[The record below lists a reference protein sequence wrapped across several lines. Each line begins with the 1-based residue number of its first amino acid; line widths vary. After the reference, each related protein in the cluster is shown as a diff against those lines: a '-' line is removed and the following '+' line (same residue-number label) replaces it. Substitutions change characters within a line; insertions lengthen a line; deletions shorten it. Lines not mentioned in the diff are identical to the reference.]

1 METGQV
7 VQSFIDRKNSGSE
20 SMVIPNHVKQIVLF
34 MTRQGLEFLVD
45 QDTPDE
51 KRRKFIDKIVKA
63 NKLSMYFQGIASLF
77 IATGGILWLMQ
88 PTLDG
93 YSIYWFHSGKENN
106 SIDDVKSQYMVYYSA
121 NGREMQEVV
130 IRYKYYDRSPNSMYL
145 NATANSQERWVRLR
159 VKTDTVTQEFFGAEP
174 PLDVYATSANYAPA
188 LQVNSFINTLGYIPC
203 VESPNLPYFPG
214 DSGRSDFAMVSDQIE
229 AEDTVRGSIMQNIF
243 TFGNPTLITTRS
255 RDEVMQK
262 TTEIGTQNWAATQ
275 GFKDVSSVRIDNR
288 RTDGGWAARQYE
300 KIVPVIGNVGADE
313 RFGYVL
319 PDPVSPDQSRFA
331 DSYRTALHGA
341 LGGIDP
347 NDQSFSTF
355 GEVKSLYGKVAATAN
370 MKSLTLWNY
379 GLARILEL
387 CVMHEERLYMDQFK
401 QWLLSQ
407 DPRIDVTQVTQE
419 QIEQLVWQQG
429 IEAPISVGLVPY
441 GEVNVYYRYN
451 GDVFEDSPDDKL
463 KRTIYTR
470 NLQELGVGSLEALD
484 AVFPDLSL
492 KEKKSKL
499 SGIPFRIGG
508 EYLNLMNNLLQQHIQ
523 MMGVEDPYNPGKALS
538 LRYDMTKLMDSV
550 YTVLSREFSYG
561 ASYDEA
567 DNKDNPLTN
576 GTSTPSILSGT
587 SSPIITG
594 SSSTGQPTVAISTS
608 TGEPIPFDW
617 ANPPILPSTTISTN
631 TRGLGSNYSSDG
643 SGIPATQS
651 SSGVSGT
658 QLGSSQLF
666 TKPPFSTTTAF
677 PFGSAQGTPSLPPVQ
692 SEDRP
697 KRSKRSR

>member
-1 METGQV
+1 
-7 VQSFIDRKNSGSE
+7 
-20 SMVIPNHVKQIVLF
+20 
-34 MTRQGLEFLVD
+34 
-45 QDTPDE
+45 
-51 KRRKFIDKIVKA
+51 
-63 NKLSMYFQGIASLF
+63 
-77 IATGGILWLMQ
+77 
-88 PTLDG
+88 
-93 YSIYWFHSGKENN
+93 
-106 SIDDVKSQYMVYYSA
+106 
-121 NGREMQEVV
+121 
-130 IRYKYYDRSPNSMYL
+130 MYL
-145 NATANSQERWVRLR
+145 NATANGQERWVRLR

-174 PLDVYATSANYAPA
+174 PLDIYATSTGYAPA
-188 LQVNSFINTLGYIPC
+188 LQTNSFINTLGYIPC

-229 AEDTVRGSIMQNIF
+229 AEDTVRGAIMQNIF

-255 RDEVMQK
+255 REEVMQK
-262 TTEIGTQNWAATQ
+262 TTEIGTQSWAAAQ

-288 RTDGGWAARQYE
+288 RTDGGWSARQHE

-331 DSYRTALHGA
+331 DTYRTALHGA

-370 MKSLTLWNY
+370 MKSLTLWNH

-387 CVMHEERLYMDQFK
+387 CIMHEEKLYMDQFK
-401 QWLLSQ
+401 QWLITQ
-407 DPRIDVTQVTQE
+407 DPKIDITQVTQQ
-419 QIEQLVWQQG
+419 QIEQLIWQDG
-429 IEAPISVGLVPY
+429 IETPISVGLQPF

-451 GDVFEDSPDDKL
+451 GDVFEDSPKDKL
-463 KRTIYTR
+463 DRSIYTR

-484 AVFPDLSL
+484 AIYPDLSL

-499 SGIPFRIGG
+499 SGIPFRIGN
-508 EYLNLMNNLLQQHIQ
+508 EYLGLMNNMLQQHVQ
-523 MMGVEDPYNPGKALS
+523 MSQVEDPYNPGKALS

-550 YTVLSREFSYG
+550 FIVLEREFSYG

-576 GTSTPSILSGT
+576 GTSTPSLLSPST
-587 SSPIITG
+587 SSPITTG
-594 SSSTGQPTVAISTS
+594 SSSTGQPTVAVSTS

-617 ANPPILPSTTISTN
+617 ANPPILPSSAISTN
-631 TRGLGSNYSSDG
+631 TRGLGSDYSSDG
-643 SGIPATQS
+643 SGIPATQP
-651 SSGVSGT
+651 SSGISGT

-666 TKPPFSTTTAF
+666 TKPPFSTTTVF
-677 PFGSAQGTPSLPPVQ
+677 PILSPVQ
-692 SEDRP
+692 PEARP
-697 KRSKRSR
+697 KRTKRKG

>member
-1 METGQV
+1 METGAV

-20 SMVIPNHVKQIVLF
+20 SMVVPNHIKQIVLF

-51 KRRKFIDKIVKA
+51 KRRKFIDKTIKQ
-63 NKLSMYFQGIASLF
+63 NKLDMYYQGIASLF
-77 IATGGILWLMQ
+77 IATGGVLWLMQ

-145 NATANSQERWVRLR
+145 NATANGQERWVRLR

-174 PLDVYATSANYAPA
+174 PLDVYSTTNGYARA
-188 LQVNSFINTLGYIPC
+188 LQTNSFINTLGYIPC

-229 AEDTVRGSIMQNIF
+229 AEDTVRGAIMQNIF

-255 RDEVMQK
+255 REEVMQK
-262 TTEIGTQNWAATQ
+262 TTEIGTQSWAAAQ
-275 GFKDVSSVRIDNR
+275 GFKDVSSINIDNR
-288 RTDGGWAARQYE
+288 RGNGGWSARQHE

-370 MKSLTLWNY
+370 MKSLTLWNH

-387 CVMHEERLYMDQFK
+387 CIMHEEKLYMDQFK
-401 QWLLSQ
+401 QWVLSE
-407 DPRIDVTQVTQE
+407 DPKIDVTQITQQ
-419 QIEQLVWQQG
+419 QIEQLIWQQG
-429 IEAPISVGLVPY
+429 IEAPINVGLAPY

-451 GDVFEDSPDDKL
+451 GDVFEDSPQDKL
-463 KRTIYTR
+463 DRTIYTR

-499 SGIPFRIGG
+499 SGIPFRIGN
-508 EYLNLMNNLLQQHIQ
+508 EYLGIMNNLMQ
-523 MMGVEDPYNPGKALS
+523 MHVQMTQVEDPYNAGKALS
-538 LRYDMTKLMDSV
+538 LRYDMTTLMDSV
-550 YTVLSREFSYG
+550 YTVLKREFSYG

-587 SSPIITG
+587 SSPITTG
-594 SSSTGQPTVAISTS
+594 SSSTGQPTVAVSTS

-643 SGIPATQS
+643 SGIPSTQP
-651 SSGVSGT
+651 SSGISGT

-666 TKPPFSTTTAF
+666 TKPPFSTTTVF
-677 PFGSAQGTPSLPPVQ
+677 PSLSPSLEPPVQ
-692 SEDRP
+692 NRP
-697 KRSKRSR
+697 KRTKRKG

>member
-20 SMVIPNHVKQIVLF
+20 SMVVPNHIKQIVLF

-51 KRRKFIDKIVKA
+51 KRRKFIDKTIKA
-63 NKLSMYFQGIASLF
+63 NKLDMYYQGIASLF
-77 IATGGILWLMQ
+77 VATGGVLWLMQ

-106 SIDDVKSQYMVYYSA
+106 SIDDVKSQYMVFYSP

-130 IRYKYYDRSPNSMYL
+130 IRYKYYDRSPSQMYYAQSSMG
-145 NATANSQERWVRLR
+145 SERWVRLR
-159 VKTDTVTQEFFGAEP
+159 VKTDTVTQEFFNAEP
-174 PLDVYATSANYAPA
+174 PLDVYNFSGGYAPPI
-188 LQVNSFINTLGYIPC
+188 QTNSFINTLGYIPC

-229 AEDTVRGSIMQNIF
+229 AEDTVRGAIMQNIF

-262 TTEIGTQNWAATQ
+262 TTEIGTQSWAASQ
-275 GFKDVSSVRIDNR
+275 GFKDLTSVRIGGR
-288 RTDGGWAARQYE
+288 RNDGGWAARQYE

-319 PDPVSPDQSRFA
+319 PDPVSPDQARFA
-331 DSYRTALHGA
+331 DTYRTALHGA

-370 MKSLTLWNY
+370 MKSLTLWKH
-379 GLARILEL
+379 GLSRILEL
-387 CVMHEERLYMDQFK
+387 CIMHEERLYMEQFK
-401 QWLLSQ
+401 QWLLTQ
-407 DPRIDVTQVTQE
+407 DSKIDITQVTQE
-419 QIEQLVWQQG
+419 QIEQILWQQQ
-429 IEAPISVGLVPY
+429 IQPPISIGLPPY
-441 GEVNVYYRYN
+441 GEVSVNYRYN

-492 KEKKSKL
+492 KEKKAKL

-508 EYLNLMNNLLQQHIQ
+508 EYLGLFNNLLQQHMQ
-523 MMGVEDPYNPGKALS
+523 LSQVEDPYNPGKALS
-538 LRYDMTKLMDSV
+538 LRYDMTKLMDSI

-567 DNKDNPLTN
+567 DDKDNPLLN
-576 GTSTPSILSGT
+576 GTSTSSELSGST
-587 SSPIITG
+587 SPITTG
-594 SSSTGQPTVAISTS
+594 SSSNGSPTVAVSTS
-608 TGEPIPFDW
+608 TGEPLPFDW
-617 ANPPILPSTTISTN
+617 ANPPVLPSSAIRTN
-631 TRGLGSNYSSDG
+631 TTGLGTNNPSVGGSSYSASE
-643 SGIPATQS
+643 S
-651 SSGVSGT
+651 SYGLPDPER
-658 QLGSSQLF
+658 LGSQQLF
-666 TKPPFSTTTAF
+666 TKPNFSTTTI
-677 PFGSAQGTPSLPPVQ
+677 LPPSYLLANETVQ
-692 SEDRP
+692 SKDRP
-697 KRSKRSR
+697 KRSKRKR

>member
-1 METGQV
+1 METGAV
-7 VQSFIDRKNSGSE
+7 VQSFIDRRNSGSE
-20 SMVIPNHVKQIVLF
+20 SMVVPNHIKQIVLF

-51 KRRKFIDKIVKA
+51 KRRKFIDKTIKQ
-63 NKLSMYFQGIASLF
+63 NKLDMYYQGIASLF
-77 IATGGILWLMQ
+77 IATGGVLWLMQ

-106 SIDDVKSQYMVYYSA
+106 SIDDVESQYMVYYSA

-145 NATANSQERWVRLR
+145 NATANGQERWVRLR
-159 VKTDTVTQEFFGAEP
+159 VKTDTVTQEFFAAEP
-174 PLDVYATSANYAPA
+174 PLDVHSMSSNYAPP

-229 AEDTVRGSIMQNIF
+229 AEDTVRGAIMQNIF

-255 RDEVMQK
+255 REEVMQR
-262 TTEIGTQNWAATQ
+262 TTEIGTQSWAASQ
-275 GFKDVSSVRIDNR
+275 GFKDISSVRIGGR
-288 RTDGGWAARQYE
+288 RNDGGWAARQHE

-331 DSYRTALHGA
+331 DTYRTALHGA

-370 MKSLTLWNY
+370 MKSLTLWNH

-387 CVMHEERLYMDQFK
+387 CVMHEEKLYMEQFK
-401 QWLLSQ
+401 QWLLTQ
-407 DPRIDVTQVTQE
+407 DPKIDITQVTQQ
-419 QIEQLVWQQG
+419 QIEQLIWQDG
-429 IEAPISVGLVPY
+429 IEAPINVGLKPF

-451 GDVFEDSPDDKL
+451 GDVFEDSPQDKL
-463 KRTIYTR
+463 DRTIYTR

-492 KEKKSKL
+492 KEKKAKL
-499 SGIPFRIGG
+499 SGIPFRVGN
-508 EYLNLMNNLLQQHIQ
+508 EYLGIMNNLMQMHIQ
-523 MMGVEDPYNPGKALS
+523 LTQVEDPYNAGKALS
-538 LRYDMTKLMDSV
+538 LRYDMTNLMDSV
-550 YTVLSREFSYG
+550 YTVLKREFSYG

-587 SSPIITG
+587 SSPITTG
-594 SSSTGQPTVAISTS
+594 SSSTGQPTVAVATS
-608 TGEPIPFDW
+608 TGEPLPFDW
-617 ANPPILPSTTISTN
+617 ANPPILPSSAIRTN
-631 TRGLGSNYSSDG
+631 TNGLDASYNSASS
-643 SGIPATQS
+643 STTVPAQS
-651 SSGVSGT
+651 SSGLLSSE
-658 QLGSSQLF
+658 LGSFPLF
-666 TKPPFSTTTAF
+666 TKPNFSTTTVI
-677 PFGSAQGTPSLPPVQ
+677 PPVQ
-692 SEDRP
+692 PEARP
-697 KRSKRSR
+697 QRTKRKGQSR

>member
-1 METGQV
+1 
-7 VQSFIDRKNSGSE
+7 
-20 SMVIPNHVKQIVLF
+20 

-51 KRRKFIDKIVKA
+51 KRRKFIDKTIKQ
-63 NKLSMYFQGIASLF
+63 NKLDMYYQGIASLF
-77 IATGGILWLMQ
+77 IATGGVLWLMQ

-145 NATANSQERWVRLR
+145 NATANGQERWVRLR

-174 PLDVYATSANYAPA
+174 PLDVYSTTNGYARA

-229 AEDTVRGSIMQNIF
+229 AEDTVRGAIMQNIF

-255 RDEVMQK
+255 REEVMQK
-262 TTEIGTQNWAATQ
+262 TTEIGTQSWAAAQ
-275 GFKDVSSVRIDNR
+275 GFKDVSSINIDNR
-288 RTDGGWAARQYE
+288 RGNGGWSARQHE

-370 MKSLTLWNY
+370 MKSLTLWNH

-387 CVMHEERLYMDQFK
+387 CIMHEEKLYMDQFK
-401 QWLLSQ
+401 QWVLSE
-407 DPRIDVTQVTQE
+407 DPKIDVTQITQQ
-419 QIEQLVWQQG
+419 QIEQLIWQQG
-429 IEAPISVGLVPY
+429 IEAPINVGLAPY

-451 GDVFEDSPDDKL
+451 GDVFEDSPQDKL
-463 KRTIYTR
+463 DRTIYTR

-499 SGIPFRIGG
+499 SGIPFRIGN
-508 EYLNLMNNLLQQHIQ
+508 EYLGIMNNLMQ
-523 MMGVEDPYNPGKALS
+523 MHVQMTQVEDPYNAGKALS

-550 YTVLSREFSYG
+550 YTVLKREFSYG

-587 SSPIITG
+587 SSPITTG
-594 SSSTGQPTVAISTS
+594 SSSTGQPTVAVSTS

-617 ANPPILPSTTISTN
+617 ANPPILPSTTISTD

-643 SGIPATQS
+643 SGIPATQP
-651 SSGVSGT
+651 SSGISGT

-666 TKPPFSTTTAF
+666 TKPPFSTTTVF
-677 PFGSAQGTPSLPPVQ
+677 PSLSPSLEPPVQ
-692 SEDRP
+692 NRP
-697 KRSKRSR
+697 KRTKRKG

>member
-20 SMVIPNHVKQIVLF
+20 SMVVPNHIKQIVLF

-51 KRRKFIDKIVKA
+51 KRRKFIDKTIKQ
-63 NKLSMYFQGIASLF
+63 NKLDMYYQGIASLF
-77 IATGGILWLMQ
+77 IATGGVLWLMQ

-145 NATANSQERWVRLR
+145 NATANGQERWVRLR

-174 PLDVYATSANYAPA
+174 PLDVYSTTNGYAPA

-229 AEDTVRGSIMQNIF
+229 AEDTVRGAIMQNIF

-255 RDEVMQK
+255 REEVMQK
-262 TTEIGTQNWAATQ
+262 TTEIGTQSWAAAQ
-275 GFKDVSSVRIDNR
+275 GFKDVSSINIDNR
-288 RTDGGWAARQYE
+288 RGNGGWSARQHE

-370 MKSLTLWNY
+370 MKSLTLWNH

-387 CVMHEERLYMDQFK
+387 CIMHEEKLYMDQFK

-407 DPRIDVTQVTQE
+407 DPKIDVTQITQQ

-429 IEAPISVGLVPY
+429 IEAPINVGLAPY

-451 GDVFEDSPDDKL
+451 GDVFEDSPQDKL
-463 KRTIYTR
+463 DRTIYTR

-499 SGIPFRIGG
+499 SGIPFRIGN
-508 EYLNLMNNLLQQHIQ
+508 EYLGIMNNLLQQHIQ
-523 MMGVEDPYNPGKALS
+523 MSQVEDPYNPGKALS
-538 LRYDMTKLMDSV
+538 LRYDMTYLMDSV
-550 YTVLSREFSYG
+550 YTVLKREFSYG

-587 SSPIITG
+587 SSPITTG
-594 SSSTGQPTVAISTS
+594 SSSTGQPTVAVSTS

-631 TRGLGSNYSSDG
+631 TRGLGSDYSSDG
-643 SGIPATQS
+643 SGIPSTQP
-651 SSGVSGT
+651 SSGISGT

-666 TKPPFSTTTAF
+666 TKPPFSTTTVF
-677 PFGSAQGTPSLPPVQ
+677 PSLSPSLEPPVQ
-692 SEDRP
+692 DRP
-697 KRSKRSR
+697 KRTKRKG

>member
-1 METGQV
+1 MQTGKV
-7 VQSFIDRKNSGSE
+7 VQSFINRENSGSE
-20 SMVIPNHVKQIVLF
+20 SMVVPNHIKQLVLF

-51 KRRKFIDKIVKA
+51 KRRKFIDKTIKA
-63 NKLSMYFQGIASLF
+63 NKLDMYYQGIASLF
-77 IATGGILWLMQ
+77 IATGGVLWLMQ
-88 PTLDG
+88 PTLEG

-106 SIDDVKSQYMVYYSA
+106 SIDDVKSQYMVFYSA

-130 IRYKYYDRSPNSMYL
+130 IRYKYYDRSSNAMYM
-145 NATANSQERWVRLR
+145 NQGVVGQERWVRLR
-159 VKTDTVTQEFFGAEP
+159 VKTDTVTQEFFNAEP
-174 PLDVYATSANYAPA
+174 PLDVYNFSGGYAPP

-214 DSGRSDFAMVSDQIE
+214 DAGRSDFAMVSDQIE
-229 AEDTVRGSIMQNIF
+229 AEDTVRGAIMQNIF

-255 RDEVMQK
+255 REEVMEK
-262 TTEIGTQNWAATQ
+262 TTEIGTQSWAASQ
-275 GFKDVSSVRIDNR
+275 GFKDISSVRLDSR
-288 RTDGGWAARQYE
+288 RNDGGWAARQHE
-300 KIVPVIGNVGADE
+300 KITSVIGNVGADE

-370 MKSLTLWNY
+370 MKSLTLWKH

-387 CVMHEERLYMDQFK
+387 CIMHEERLFMDAFK
-401 QWLLSQ
+401 QWLVSI
-407 DPRIDVTQVTQE
+407 DPKIDITQVTQE
-419 QIEQLVWQQG
+419 QIELIIWQDQV
-429 IEAPISVGLVPY
+429 EHPIDVGLVPY
-441 GEVNVYYRYN
+441 GEVNVSYRYN

-492 KEKKSKL
+492 KEKKAKL
-499 SGIPFRIGG
+499 SGIPFRIGS
-508 EYLNLMNNLLQQHIQ
+508 EYLGLFNNLLQQHVQ
-523 MMGVEDPYNPGKALS
+523 LTQVEDPYNAGKALS
-538 LRYDMTKLMDSV
+538 LRYDMTKLMDSI

-567 DNKDNPLTN
+567 DNQDNPLLN
-576 GTSTPSILSGT
+576 GTSTPSVLDGST
-587 SSPIITG
+587 SPITTG
-594 SSSTGQPTVAISTS
+594 ISSTGQPTVAVSTS
-608 TGEPIPFDW
+608 TGEPLPFDW
-617 ANPPILPSTTISTN
+617 ANPPVLPSSAIRSN
-631 TRGLGSNYSSDG
+631 TGGLDTNYSSIGG
-643 SGIPATQS
+643 STSVSEQS
-651 SSGVSGT
+651 SSGLSGT
-658 QLGSSQLF
+658 QLGSIPLF
-666 TKPPFSTTTAF
+666 SKPNFSTTTVF
-677 PFGSAQGTPSLPPVQ
+677 SAPTPSSDAPVQ
-692 SEDRP
+692 DKPRRA
-697 KRSKRSR
+697 KRKR